1 MQKIKEGVDTNLSSK
16 ELRRNMPDAHPL
28 RFWGI
33 VKECVSIGTET
44 VPIIGTVVGFFI
56 GILIAMSL
64 SLKDNLHQ
72 KKV

>member
-1 MQKIKEGVDTNLSSK
+1 MKKTKESVDTNLSSK
-16 ELRRNMPDAHPL
+16 ELHHNMPDASPP
-28 RFWGI
+28 RFWEI

-44 VPIIGTVVGFFI
+44 VLIIGTVVGFFM
-56 GILIAMSL
+56 GLLIAMYL